1 MLFPSLVSW
10 RRISTSQDP
19 FLKDGLLHIPS
30 VVFRELAFE
39 AFHDVSFLLRASHL
53 SALRGIF
60 DAPDASAN
68 EKFVAL
74 ELLKNAA
81 VAAGGRLPLCQ
92 DTGTAVVFAEKGHAV
107 ITDGLETDELE
118 NGIKKAYETFNLRYS
133 QNTPASLFEETNTKT
148 NLPAQIELN
157 AVRGDTFNFLFV
169 AKGGGSANKTFLFQE
184 NRALLN
190 EGALFD
196 FLGEKIKSLGVSAC
210 PPYRLTVVIG
220 GLSAEMNLK
229 TVKLGSACALDEM
242 PRSTI
247 GYRDVEAE
255 DKLLEIAKESGIG
268 AQFGGQHF
276 CLGARVFRLARHG
289 ASLPVGIGVSCCADR
304 NILARISSEGVF
316 LEQLETDPAKYLPD
330 VKTSAL
336 SQESVRIDLD
346 RPISETLKV
355 LSGLKIGTRLSLNG
369 TLIVARDIAHAR
381 FRELLQRGKP
391 LPDYLKKHPVF
402 YAGPAKKPEEFAC
415 GSLGPTTAGRMDS
428 YTELLQKNGASL
440 IMLAKGN
447 RSKDVVK
454 ACQKY
459 GGFYLGAVGGAAA
472 QTSAEHI
479 TSCECIDYP
488 DLGMEAVWKIS
499 VKDFPAF
506 IIIDDKGNDFY
517 SRF

>member
-184 NRALLN
+184 NRAF
-190 EGALFD
+190 EGKYD
-196 FLGEKIKSLGVSAC
+196 QWTE
-210 PPYRLTVVIG
+210 
-220 GLSAEMNLK
+220 
-229 TVKLGSACALDEM
+229 
-242 PRSTI
+242 
-247 GYRDVEAE
+247 
-255 DKLLEIAKESGIG
+255 
-268 AQFGGQHF
+268 
-276 CLGARVFRLARHG
+276 
-289 ASLPVGIGVSCCADR
+289 PVCV
-304 NILARISSEGVF
+304 
-316 LEQLETDPAKYLPD
+316 
-330 VKTSAL
+330 
-336 SQESVRIDLD
+336 
-346 RPISETLKV
+346 
-355 LSGLKIGTRLSLNG
+355 
-369 TLIVARDIAHAR
+369 
-381 FRELLQRGKP
+381 
-391 LPDYLKKHPVF
+391 
-402 YAGPAKKPEEFAC
+402 
-415 GSLGPTTAGRMDS
+415 
-428 YTELLQKNGASL
+428 
-440 IMLAKGN
+440 
-447 RSKDVVK
+447 
-454 ACQKY
+454 
-459 GGFYLGAVGGAAA
+459 
-472 QTSAEHI
+472 
-479 TSCECIDYP
+479 
-488 DLGMEAVWKIS
+488 
-499 VKDFPAF
+499 
-506 IIIDDKGNDFY
+506 
-517 SRF
+517 